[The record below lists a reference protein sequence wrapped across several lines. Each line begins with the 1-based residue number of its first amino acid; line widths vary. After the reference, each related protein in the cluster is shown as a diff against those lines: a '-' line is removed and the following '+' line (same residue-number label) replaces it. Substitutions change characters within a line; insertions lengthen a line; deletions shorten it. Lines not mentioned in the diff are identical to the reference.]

1 MHIAE
6 GFLPWYWCVFWYALA
21 IPFIYHG
28 VIQIRKLRKEHPEMT
43 PLLAVCGAFI
53 FIMSSLH
60 VPSVT
65 GSSSH
70 PTGNGLGAV
79 FFGATVISAI
89 CVPILVFQALVLAH
103 GGITTLGANDFSMG
117 VVGPFCAVFAWKIAR
132 KFGAG
137 YGVAIF
143 LAAFVGDWMTYV
155 TAATELGMAFPVPTF
170 AAAWV
175 KMMII
180 YSYTQIPI
188 SIAESFL
195 TVIIFDYIMRSR
207 PDLLVTLKVIKA
219 EDASRYDDE
228 ESDEPPKKVPE
239 AN

>member
-1 MHIAE
+1 M
-6 GFLPWYWCVFWYALA
+6 
-21 IPFIYHG
+21 
-28 VIQIRKLRKEHPEMT
+28 K
-43 PLLAVCGAFI
+43 PLLAVSGAFI

-89 CVPILVFQALVLAH
+89 CVPILIFQALLMAH

-117 VVGPFCAVFAWKIAR
+117 VVGPFCAVFVW
-132 KFGAG
+132 KFGRKIGLG
-137 YGVAIF
+137 YSAAIF
-143 LAAFVGDWMTYV
+143 LAAFIGDWMTYV
-155 TAATELGMAFPVPTF
+155 TAATELGMAFPIPTF
-170 AAAWV
+170 ESAWI

-195 TVIIFDYIMRSR
+195 TVIIFEYIQKLR
-207 PDLLVTLKVIKA
+207 PDLLRRLNVIKT
-219 EDASRYDDE
+219 E
-228 ESDEPPKKVPE
+228 EPSEPSIKVSE
-239 AN
+239 VN

>member
-21 IPFIYHG
+21 IPFIAYG
-28 VIQIRKLRKEHPEMT
+28 VKQIKKITEANPEMK

-79 FFGATVISAI
+79 FFGATAISAI
-89 CVPILVFQALVLAH
+89 CAPILVFQALILAH

-117 VVGPFCAVFAWKIAR
+117 VVGPFCAVFIWKIAR

-137 YGVAIF
+137 YGLAIF
-143 LAAFVGDWMTYV
+143 LAAFVGDWMTYA
-155 TAATELGMAFPVPTF
+155 TAATELGLAFPVPSF
-170 AAAWV
+170 GVAWV

-195 TVIIFDYIMRSR
+195 TIIIFDYIRRTR
-207 PDLLVTLKVIKA
+207 PDLLVKLKVIKP
-219 EDASRYDDE
+219 EDAKIE
-228 ESDEPPKKVPE
+228 EETPVKKAPGV
-239 AN
+239 N

>member
-1 MHIAE
+1 
-6 GFLPWYWCVFWYALA
+6 
-21 IPFIYHG
+21 
-28 VIQIRKLRKEHPEMT
+28 
-43 PLLAVCGAFI
+43 
-53 FIMSSLH
+53 MSSLH

>member
-1 MHIAE
+1 MHIME
-6 GFLPWYWCVFWYALA
+6 GFLPPYWCLFWFALA
-21 IPFIYHG
+21 IPFVAHG
-28 VIQIRKLRKEHPEMT
+28 VIKMKKITTDNPEMK

-89 CVPILVFQALVLAH
+89 CVPILLFQALLLAH
-103 GGITTLGANDFSMG
+103 GGISTLGANTFSMG
-117 VVGPFCAVFAWKIAR
+117 VVGPFSAVFMW
-132 KFGAG
+132 KFGRKIGLG
-137 YGVAIF
+137 YSASIF

-155 TAATELGMAFPVPTF
+155 TAATELGLAFPIPTF
-170 AAAWV
+170 ESAWI
-175 KMMII
+175 KMMFI

-195 TVIIFDYIMRSR
+195 TVIIFEYIQKLR
-207 PDLLVTLKVIKA
+207 PDLLKRLNVIKT
-219 EDASRYDDE
+219 E
-228 ESDEPPKKVPE
+228 ETTETITKTPE
-239 AN
+239 VN

>member
-1 MHIAE
+1 MHIME
-6 GFLPWYWCVFWYALA
+6 GFLPPVWCIFWYALA
-21 IPFIYHG
+21 IPFIAHG
-28 VIQIRKLRKEHPEMT
+28 VIRMKKITADNPEMK

-89 CVPILVFQALVLAH
+89 CVPILLFQALLMAH
-103 GGITTLGANDFSMG
+103 GGISTLGANVFSMG
-117 VVGPFCAVFAWKIAR
+117 VVGPFCAVFVWKLGR
-132 KFGAG
+132 KLGLG
-137 YGVAIF
+137 YSLAIF

-155 TAATELGMAFPVPTF
+155 AAATELGLAFPIPTF
-170 AAAWV
+170 ESAWI
-175 KMMII
+175 KMMLI
-180 YSYTQIPI
+180 YSYTQVPI

-195 TVIIFDYIMRSR
+195 TVIIFEYIQKLR
-207 PDLLVTLKVIKA
+207 PDLLRRLNVLKN
-219 EDASRYDDE
+219 E
-228 ESDEPPKKVPE
+228 EPNEGSKQAPE

>member
-1 MHIAE
+1 MKKITDE
-6 GFLPWYWCVFWYALA
+6 N
-21 IPFIYHG
+21 
-28 VIQIRKLRKEHPEMT
+28 PEMK
-43 PLLAVCGAFI
+43 PLLAVSGAFI

-89 CVPILVFQALVLAH
+89 CVPILIFQALLMAH

-117 VVGPFCAVFAWKIAR
+117 VVGPFCAVFVW
-132 KFGAG
+132 KFGRKIGLG
-137 YGVAIF
+137 YSAAIF
-143 LAAFVGDWMTYV
+143 LAAFIGDWMTYV
-155 TAATELGMAFPVPTF
+155 TAATELGMAFPIPTF
-170 AAAWV
+170 ESAWI

-195 TVIIFDYIMRSR
+195 TVIIFEYIQKLR
-207 PDLLVTLKVIKA
+207 PDLLRRLNVIKT
-219 EDASRYDDE
+219 E
-228 ESDEPPKKVPE
+228 EPSEPSIKVSE
-239 AN
+239 VN

>member
-6 GFLPWYWCVFWYALA
+6 GFLPWYWCIFWYALA
-21 IPFIYHG
+21 LPFIAHG
-28 VIQIRKLRKEHPEMT
+28 IIRMKEITTKNPEMK
-43 PLLAVCGAFI
+43 PLLAICGAFI

-60 VPSVT
+60 IPSVT

-89 CVPILVFQALVLAH
+89 AVPILFFQALLLAH

-143 LAAFVGDWMTYV
+143 LAAFIGDWMTYV
-155 TAATELGMAFPVPTF
+155 TAATELGLAFPIPTF
-170 AAAWV
+170 TSAWV

-195 TVIIFDYIMRSR
+195 TVIIFDYIKKLR
-207 PDLLVTLKVIKA
+207 PDLLVTLKVMKT
-219 EDASRYDDE
+219 E
-228 ESDEPPKKVPE
+228 ETEEPPIKKAPG
-239 AN
+239 

>member
-1 MHIAE
+1 
-6 GFLPWYWCVFWYALA
+6 
-21 IPFIYHG
+21 
-28 VIQIRKLRKEHPEMT
+28 MT
-43 PLLAVCGAFI
+43 PLLAVSGAFI

-89 CVPILVFQALVLAH
+89 CVPISNFPSIVMAH
-103 GGITTLGANDFSMG
+103 GGITTLGANTFSMG
-117 VVGPFCAVFAWKIAR
+117 IVGPFCAVFAWKFGR
-132 KFGAG
+132 KIGLG
-137 YGVAIF
+137 YSAAIF

-155 TAATELGMAFPVPTF
+155 TAATELGMAFPIPTF
-170 AAAWV
+170 ESAWI

-195 TVIIFDYIMRSR
+195 TVIIFEYIQKLR
-207 PDLLVTLKVIKA
+207 PDLLRRLNVIKT
-219 EDASRYDDE
+219 ETPN
-228 ESDEPPKKVPE
+228 EPGKPPVKKIPE
-239 AN
+239 VN

>member
-1 MHIAE
+1 
-6 GFLPWYWCVFWYALA
+6 
-21 IPFIYHG
+21 
-28 VIQIRKLRKEHPEMT
+28 
-43 PLLAVCGAFI
+43 
-53 FIMSSLH
+53 MSSLH

-89 CVPILVFQALVLAH
+89 CVPILIFQALLMAH

-117 VVGPFCAVFAWKIAR
+117 VVGPFCAVFVW
-132 KFGAG
+132 KFGRKIGLG
-137 YGVAIF
+137 YSAAIF

-155 TAATELGMAFPVPTF
+155 TAATELGMAFPIPTF
-170 AAAWV
+170 ESAWI

-195 TVIIFDYIMRSR
+195 TVIIFEYIQKLR
-207 PDLLVTLKVIKA
+207 PDLLRRLNVIKT
-219 EDASRYDDE
+219 E
-228 ESDEPPKKVPE
+228 EPGKPPIKTSEV
-239 AN
+239 N